1 MLLQLPYLVLVYL
14 QIISTVCIV
23 YAKSGD
29 GIFFALTLFLMPC
42 ISTAKTALVGASQ
55 AQGVICNQSRDFLKS
70 LTVLGNFV
78 QKNTLILNLVIICAE
93 GQKGQKGQRT
103 NLDTH

>member
-1 MLLQLPYLVLVYL
+1 MYL
-14 QIISTVCIV
+14 QIICTVCIV

-93 GQKGQKGQRT
+93 GQKGQKGQKGQRT

>member
-42 ISTAKTALVGASQ
+42 ISTAKTALVGANQ
-55 AQGVICNQSRDFLKS
+55 AQGVICSQSRDFLKI
-70 LTVLGNFV
+70 LTVLENFER
-78 QKNTLILNLVIICAE
+78 KNNLILNPVIIWPYSK
-93 GQKGQKGQRT
+93 QKAKKAKKAKEQT
-103 NLDTH
+103 